1 MPGIVPPGS
10 KVLVT
15 GANGYIAAWVVR
27 TLLEKGYAVRGTVRS
42 EAKGEPLKKVFGD
55 YKEKFETVVVE
66 DITKDGAF
74 DEAVKGVDAIE
85 HTASP
90 FHFKADDPQELI
102 GPAVNGTRSIL
113 KSALSQSSIKRIVVT
128 SSTAALISVLP
139 EPKVFNE
146 LDWNEQAIEE
156 VKQQGKKATQ
166 AAKYRASKTMAEKGM
181 CMPVYSL
188 ECCREFSQS
197 YSPSFY
203 LAAWEFY
210 RASETNRSWDL
221 VVLNPPFVFGPI
233 IHDISTPSALGTSA
247 GDWYNSVVR
256 PDMGGKTIEAIT
268 TVGGGWVD
276 VRDIALAHVLALQK
290 QEAGGERLLISKG
303 EFVYQDFID
312 TANALSPSPIPSHTD
327 LPKGKPGA
335 GKDFVPKIVYDASKA
350 SKILG
355 PELVYHTM
363 EETTRDT
370 LEDFEK
376 RGW

>member
-1 MPGIVPPGS
+1 
-10 KVLVT
+10 
-15 GANGYIAAWVVR
+15 WVVR

-42 EAKGEPLKKVFGD
+42 EEKGEPLKKIFAD
-55 YKEKFETVVVE
+55 YKDKFEIVVVE
-66 DITKDGAF
+66 DITKEGAF

-113 KSALSQSSIKRIVVT
+113 KSALNNSSIRRIVVT
-128 SSTAALISVLP
+128 SSTAAIIATLP
-139 EPKVFNE
+139 EPKVFSE

-156 VKQQGKKATQ
+156 VKKQGKNASQ
-166 AAKYRASKTMAEKGM
+166 AAKYRASKTLAEK
-181 CMPVYSL
+181 
-188 ECCREFSQS
+188 
-197 YSPSFY
+197 
-203 LAAWEFY
+203 AAWEFY
-210 RASETNRSWDL
+210 EASNTNRSWDL
-221 VVLNPPFVFGPI
+221 VVLNPPYVFGPV
-233 IHDISTPSALGTSA
+233 IHDVSSPSALGTSA

-256 PDMGGKTIEAIT
+256 PDMGGKTLEVIT
-268 TVGGGWVD
+268 TIGGGWVD

-290 QEAGGERLLISKG
+290 NEAGGERLLISKG

-335 GKDFVPKIVYDASKA
+335 GKDFVPKIVYDPSKA

-355 PELVYHTM
+355 PELVYHTI
-363 EETTRDT
+363 EETTRDI
-370 LEDFEK
+370 LADFEK